1 MQSILKKDNDLLKA
15 VEKIYFLKM
24 NWFLEYFFYPVENVV
39 RDVIEWRY
47 TAASVFYVTFL
58 NGLFWFV
65 ALCVEQEYQKI
76 LLLLILALL
85 AFDLVIFPILRYV
98 ILFIFWYFRRRKQSE
113 QQISCRRSRISLY
126 STIIQPAFR
135 LVFFLLA
142 VKKGELTFVILV
154 LNALKFLWE
163 NDAKTCCFLSY
174 ATLILSII
182 IPPWNYYKIN
192 WQILKFINRCCW
204 LIYRWTWKYILQPC
218 HQAVCFLASWCSYLF
233 LFHWLKPI
241 FGWLYYKFVFPIF
254 YFCYYVCRMLWYC
267 ITGRWI
273 RPLCRR
279 ILEFRFLARSI
290 FYENLFLP
298 IKKRIRQFVKLMIYI
313 LSLRWIVDLLSYTS
327 QVVKSV
333 CFRYCIGLAYLI
345 QYYCGQLIATIV
357 ETFWRRPI
365 GFVKQKA
372 VAFNIMVKRK
382 VLLAS
387 AVFRIITRRI
397 FSIIFYG
404 SALII
409 LLAAKYSVVYVVEPI
424 VKRFYE
430 LIVSIGQQ
438 LSDAYGDKIISFVEA
453 VREHGKH
460 LSEEKDDE
468 LRNFIPEP
476 FGEEVE
482 KMVLESS
489 EEEEFLPNPDAL
501 NSMNQT
507 TFDDTENGMI
517 LKISD
522 CENTDSEDEG
532 NFLPDKSKTT
542 VRRRRKKASTTSKS
556 AKGKRTAATQHKKE
570 SVEQGKLWNTVQGAL
585 RAGLSKLNFTVSG
598 EEKDIQKNAFSDW
611 EDEELS
617 KFEPS
622 FDDFEILDKDKE
634 L

>member
-1 MQSILKKDNDLLKA
+1 LLKA
-15 VEKIYFLKM
+15 VEKIDFLKM

-47 TAASVFYVTFL
+47 TAVSIFYVTFL
-58 NGLFWFV
+58 NALFWFV
-65 ALCVEQEYQKI
+65 ALCVEQEYQKF

-98 ILFIFWYFRRRKQSE
+98 ILFIFWYFRKRRQSE
-113 QQISCRRSRISLY
+113 QQISSRRRSRISLY
-126 STIIQPAFR
+126 STIIQPVFR

-142 VKKGELTFVILV
+142 VKKGE
-154 LNALKFLWE
+154 
-163 NDAKTCCFLSY
+163 
-174 ATLILSII
+174 
-182 IPPWNYYKIN
+182 
-192 WQILKFINRCCW
+192 
-204 LIYRWTWKYILQPC
+204 PC
-218 HQAVCFLASWCSYLF
+218 QRAVCFLASWCSYLF
-233 LFHWLKPI
+233 LFRWLKPI
-241 FGWLYYKFVFPIF
+241 FGWLYYKFVFPIC
-254 YFCYYVCRMLWYC
+254 YFCCYVCRMLWYC

-279 ILEFRFLARSI
+279 ILGIRFLARSV

-298 IKKRIRQFVKLMIYI
+298 IKKRTSQFVKLIMYI

-333 CFRYCIGLAYLI
+333 CFRCCIVLAHFI

-365 GFVKQKA
+365 GFVKRKA
-372 VAFNIMVKRK
+372 AAVNTMVKRK
-382 VLLAS
+382 VLLAT

-409 LLAAKYSVVYVVEPI
+409 LLATKYSVIYVLEPI

-438 LSDAYGDKIISFVEA
+438 LSDAYGDRIISFVEA
-453 VREHGKH
+453 LREHGEH
-460 LSEEKDDE
+460 LSEEKDEE
-468 LRNFIPEP
+468 LRNFIPDP

-489 EEEEFLPNPDAL
+489 EEEEFLPNPNAL

-507 TFDDTENGMI
+507 TFDDTENAMI
-517 LKISD
+517 SKISD
-522 CENTDSEDEG
+522 FENTDSEDEG

-542 VRRRRKKASTTSKS
+542 VRRRRRK

-570 SVEQGKLWNTVQGAL
+570 IVDQGKLWNTVQGAL

-622 FDDFEILDKDKE
+622 FDDFEILDKDKD

>member
-1 MQSILKKDNDLLKA
+1 
-15 VEKIYFLKM
+15 M

-65 ALCVEQEYQKI
+65 ALCVEQEYQKF

-142 VKKGELTFVILV
+142 VKKGE
-154 LNALKFLWE
+154 
-163 NDAKTCCFLSY
+163 
-174 ATLILSII
+174 
-182 IPPWNYYKIN
+182 
-192 WQILKFINRCCW
+192 
-204 LIYRWTWKYILQPC
+204 PC

-313 LSLRWIVDLLSYTS
+313 LSLRWIVDLLNYTS

-333 CFRYCIGLAYLI
+333 CFRYCMGLAYLI

-365 GFVKQKA
+365 GFVKRKA

>member
-1 MQSILKKDNDLLKA
+1 
-15 VEKIYFLKM
+15 M

-47 TAASVFYVTFL
+47 TAVSVFYVTFL
-58 NGLFWFV
+58 NALFWFV
-65 ALCVEQEYQKI
+65 ALCVEQEYQKF

-98 ILFIFWYFRRRKQSE
+98 ILFIFWYFRKRRQSE
-113 QQISCRRSRISLY
+113 QQISSRGRSRKSLY
-126 STIIQPAFR
+126 STIIQPVFR

-142 VKKGELTFVILV
+142 VKKGE
-154 LNALKFLWE
+154 
-163 NDAKTCCFLSY
+163 
-174 ATLILSII
+174 
-182 IPPWNYYKIN
+182 
-192 WQILKFINRCCW
+192 
-204 LIYRWTWKYILQPC
+204 PC
-218 HQAVCFLASWCSYLF
+218 QRAVCFLASWCSYLF
-233 LFHWLKPI
+233 LFRWLKPI
-241 FGWLYYKFVFPIF
+241 FGWLYYKFVFPIC
-254 YFCYYVCRMLWYC
+254 YFCCYVCRMLWYC

-279 ILEFRFLARSI
+279 ILRIRFLARSM

-298 IKKRIRQFVKLMIYI
+298 IKKRTSQFVKLIMYI

-333 CFRYCIGLAYLI
+333 CFRCCIVLAHFI

-365 GFVKQKA
+365 GFVKRKA
-372 VAFNIMVKRK
+372 AAVNTMVKRK
-382 VLLAS
+382 VLLAT

-409 LLAAKYSVVYVVEPI
+409 LLATKYSVIYVLEPI

-430 LIVSIGQQ
+430 FIVSIGQQ
-438 LSDAYGDKIISFVEA
+438 LSDAYGDRIISFVEA
-453 VREHGKH
+453 VREHGEH
-460 LSEEKDDE
+460 LSEEKDEE
-468 LRNFIPEP
+468 LRNFIPDP

-489 EEEEFLPNPDAL
+489 EEEEFLPNPNAL

-507 TFDDTENGMI
+507 TFDDTENAMI
-517 LKISD
+517 SKISD
-522 CENTDSEDEG
+522 FENTDSEDEG
-532 NFLPDKSKTT
+532 NFLPDKTKTT
-542 VRRRRKKASTTSKS
+542 VRRRRRK
-556 AKGKRTAATQHKKE
+556 AKGKKTAATQHKKE
-570 SVEQGKLWNTVQGAL
+570 IVDQGKLWNTVQGAL

-622 FDDFEILDKDKE
+622 FDDFEILDKDKD

>member
-1 MQSILKKDNDLLKA
+1 LLKA
-15 VEKIYFLKM
+15 VEKIDFLKM

-47 TAASVFYVTFL
+47 TAVSVFYVTFL
-58 NGLFWFV
+58 NALFWFV
-65 ALCVEQEYQKI
+65 ALCVEQEYQKF

-98 ILFIFWYFRRRKQSE
+98 ILFIFWYFRKRRQSE
-113 QQISCRRSRISLY
+113 QQISSRRRSRISLY
-126 STIIQPAFR
+126 STIIQPVFR

-142 VKKGELTFVILV
+142 VKKGE
-154 LNALKFLWE
+154 
-163 NDAKTCCFLSY
+163 
-174 ATLILSII
+174 
-182 IPPWNYYKIN
+182 
-192 WQILKFINRCCW
+192 
-204 LIYRWTWKYILQPC
+204 PC
-218 HQAVCFLASWCSYLF
+218 QRAVCFLASWCSYLF
-233 LFHWLKPI
+233 LFRWLKPI
-241 FGWLYYKFVFPIF
+241 FGWLYYKFVFPIC
-254 YFCYYVCRMLWYC
+254 YFCCYVCRMLWYC

-279 ILEFRFLARSI
+279 ILGIRFLARSV

-298 IKKRIRQFVKLMIYI
+298 IKKRTSQFVKLIMYI

-333 CFRYCIGLAYLI
+333 CFRCCIVLAHFI

-365 GFVKQKA
+365 GFVKRKA
-372 VAFNIMVKRK
+372 AAVNTMVKRK
-382 VLLAS
+382 VLLAT

-409 LLAAKYSVVYVVEPI
+409 LLATKYSVIYVLEPI

-430 LIVSIGQQ
+430 FIVSIGQQ
-438 LSDAYGDKIISFVEA
+438 LSDAYGDRIISFVEA
-453 VREHGKH
+453 VREHGEH
-460 LSEEKDDE
+460 LSEEKDEE
-468 LRNFIPEP
+468 LRNFIPDP

-489 EEEEFLPNPDAL
+489 EEEEFLPNPNAL

-507 TFDDTENGMI
+507 TFDDTENAMI
-517 LKISD
+517 SKISD
-522 CENTDSEDEG
+522 FENTDSEDEG

-542 VRRRRKKASTTSKS
+542 VRRRRRK
-556 AKGKRTAATQHKKE
+556 AKGKKTAATQHKKE
-570 SVEQGKLWNTVQGAL
+570 IVDQGKLWNTVQGAL

-622 FDDFEILDKDKE
+622 FDDFEILDKDKD

>member
-1 MQSILKKDNDLLKA
+1 
-15 VEKIYFLKM
+15 M

-47 TAASVFYVTFL
+47 TAASVFYVTIL
-58 NGLFWFV
+58 NALFWFV
-65 ALCVEQEYQKI
+65 ALCVEQEYQKF

-113 QQISCRRSRISLY
+113 QQILCRRSRISLY

-192 WQILKFINRCCW
+192 WQILQFINRCCW
-204 LIYRWTWKYILQPC
+204 LFYRWTWKYILQPC
-218 HQAVCFLASWCSYLF
+218 QQAVCFVASWCSYLF
-233 LFHWLKPI
+233 LFHWLKPL

-254 YFCYYVCRMLWYC
+254 YFCYYVFRMLWYC

-279 ILEFRFLARSI
+279 ILEFRFLARSF

-298 IKKRIRQFVKLMIYI
+298 IKKRIGQFVKLMIYI

-327 QVVKSV
+327 HVVKSV
-333 CFRYCIGLAYLI
+333 CFRYCMGLAHLI

-365 GFVKQKA
+365 GFVKRKA

-387 AVFRIITRRI
+387 TVFRIITRRI

-409 LLAAKYSVVYVVEPI
+409 LLTAKYSVVYVIEPV

-438 LSDAYGDKIISFVEA
+438 LSDAYGDKIISFVET

-468 LRNFIPEP
+468 FRNFIPEP

-522 CENTDSEDEG
+522 CENTDSEKRES
-532 NFLPDKSKTT
+532 FCLIKVKLPYVD
-542 VRRRRKKASTTSKS
+542 VV
-556 AKGKRTAATQHKKE
+556 KRQIRLK
-570 SVEQGKLWNTVQGAL
+570 VQREKGAL
-585 RAGLSKLNFTVSG
+585 RAGLSKLSFTVSG
-598 EEKDIQKNAFSDW
+598 EEKDIQKNIFSDW

-622 FDDFEILDKDKE
+622 FDDFEILDKDKD

>member
-142 VKKGELTFVILV
+142 VKKGE
-154 LNALKFLWE
+154 
-163 NDAKTCCFLSY
+163 
-174 ATLILSII
+174 
-182 IPPWNYYKIN
+182 
-192 WQILKFINRCCW
+192 
-204 LIYRWTWKYILQPC
+204 PC

>member
-1 MQSILKKDNDLLKA
+1 
-15 VEKIYFLKM
+15 
-24 NWFLEYFFYPVENVV
+24 
-39 RDVIEWRY
+39 
-47 TAASVFYVTFL
+47 
-58 NGLFWFV
+58 
-65 ALCVEQEYQKI
+65 
-76 LLLLILALL
+76 
-85 AFDLVIFPILRYV
+85 
-98 ILFIFWYFRRRKQSE
+98 
-113 QQISCRRSRISLY
+113 
-126 STIIQPAFR
+126 
-135 LVFFLLA
+135 
-142 VKKGELTFVILV
+142 
-154 LNALKFLWE
+154 
-163 NDAKTCCFLSY
+163 
-174 ATLILSII
+174 LSII

-192 WQILKFINRCCW
+192 WQILQFINRCCW
-204 LIYRWTWKYILQPC
+204 LFYRWTWKYILQPC
-218 HQAVCFLASWCSYLF
+218 QQAVCFVASWCSYLF
-233 LFHWLKPI
+233 LFHWLKPL

-254 YFCYYVCRMLWYC
+254 YFCYYVFRMLWYC

-279 ILEFRFLARSI
+279 ILEFRFLARSF

-298 IKKRIRQFVKLMIYI
+298 IKKRIGQFVKLMIYI

-327 QVVKSV
+327 HVVKSV
-333 CFRYCIGLAYLI
+333 CFRYCMGLAHLI

-365 GFVKQKA
+365 GFVKRKA

-387 AVFRIITRRI
+387 TVFRIITRRI

-409 LLAAKYSVVYVVEPI
+409 LLTAKYSVVYVIEPV

-438 LSDAYGDKIISFVEA
+438 LSDAYGDKIISFVET

-468 LRNFIPEP
+468 FRNFIPEP

-522 CENTDSEDEG
+522 CENTDSEEEG
-532 NFLPDKSKTT
+532 KFLPDKSKTT
-542 VRRRRKKASTTSKS
+542 VRRRRKKANTSKS
-556 AKGKRTAATQHKKE
+556 AKGKRSATTQHKKE
-570 SVEQGKLWNTVQGAL
+570 SVDQGKLWNTVQGAL
-585 RAGLSKLNFTVSG
+585 RAGLSKLSFTVSG
-598 EEKDIQKNAFSDW
+598 EEKDIQKNIFSDW

-622 FDDFEILDKDKE
+622 FDDFEILDKDKD

>member
-1 MQSILKKDNDLLKA
+1 LLKA
-15 VEKIYFLKM
+15 VEKIDFLKM

-47 TAASVFYVTFL
+47 TAVSVFYVTFL
-58 NGLFWFV
+58 NALFWFV
-65 ALCVEQEYQKI
+65 ALCVEQEYQKF

-98 ILFIFWYFRRRKQSE
+98 ILFIFWYFRKRRQSE
-113 QQISCRRSRISLY
+113 QQISSRGRSRKSLY
-126 STIIQPAFR
+126 STIIQPVFR

-192 WQILKFINRCCW
+192 WLILQFINRCCW
-204 LIYRWTWKYILQPC
+204 VIYRWTWNYILQPC
-218 HQAVCFLASWCSYLF
+218 QRAVCFLASWCSYLF
-233 LFHWLKPI
+233 LFRWLKPI
-241 FGWLYYKFVFPIF
+241 FGWLYYKFVFPIC
-254 YFCYYVCRMLWYC
+254 YFCCYVCRMLWYC

-279 ILEFRFLARSI
+279 ILRIRFLARSV

-298 IKKRIRQFVKLMIYI
+298 IKKRTSQFVKLIMYI

-333 CFRYCIGLAYLI
+333 CFRCCIVLAHFI

-365 GFVKQKA
+365 GFVKRKA
-372 VAFNIMVKRK
+372 AAVNTMVKRK
-382 VLLAS
+382 VLLAT

-409 LLAAKYSVVYVVEPI
+409 LLATKYSVIYVLEPI

-430 LIVSIGQQ
+430 FIVSIGQQ
-438 LSDAYGDKIISFVEA
+438 LSDAYGDRIISFVEA
-453 VREHGKH
+453 VREHGEH
-460 LSEEKDDE
+460 LSEEKDEE
-468 LRNFIPEP
+468 LRNFIPDP

-489 EEEEFLPNPDAL
+489 EEEEFLPNPNAL

-507 TFDDTENGMI
+507 TFDDTENAMI
-517 LKISD
+517 SKISD
-522 CENTDSEDEG
+522 FENTDSEDEG
-532 NFLPDKSKTT
+532 NFLPDKTKTT
-542 VRRRRKKASTTSKS
+542 VRRQRRK
-556 AKGKRTAATQHKKE
+556 AKGKKTAATQHNKE
-570 SVEQGKLWNTVQGAL
+570 IVDQGKLWNTVQGAL

-622 FDDFEILDKDKE
+622 FDDFEILDKDKD